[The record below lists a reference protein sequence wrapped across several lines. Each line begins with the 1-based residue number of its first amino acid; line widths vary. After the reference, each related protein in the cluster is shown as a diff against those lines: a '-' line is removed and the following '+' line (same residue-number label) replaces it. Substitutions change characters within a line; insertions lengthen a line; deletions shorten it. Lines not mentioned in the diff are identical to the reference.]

1 MSRLLLDYQ
10 EFQHYVLNITFP
22 EFGFECSLILTNIPA
37 AAIGYLISM
46 FILWLVANFNLQFTV
61 ISLDFPFL
69 KQGFTLLL
77 AWGKV
82 ISGKFHQALNS
93 MHSCATG
100 NDNLGN
106 SI

>member
-46 FILWLVANFNLQFTV
+46 FILWVVANFNLQVTV
-61 ISLDFPFL
+61 ISLDFPSALPVSF
-69 KQGFTLLL
+69 QHAIDYFFYVLL
-77 AWGKV
+77 
-82 ISGKFHQALNS
+82 
-93 MHSCATG
+93 CTYE
-100 NDNLGN
+100 
-106 SI
+106 

>member
-1 MSRLLLDYQ
+1 MVVPLSFPIILFLLFHNFFLVVKVKAI
-10 EFQHYVLNITFP
+10 FVLF
-22 EFGFECSLILTNIPA
+22 A
-37 AAIGYLISM
+37 
-46 FILWLVANFNLQFTV
+46 WL

-77 AWGKV
+77 AWGKG